1 MPERVTHWSLLS
13 MGLLKCLYGEN
24 KGDHKMQYLN
34 AIYGFEIGL
43 NLSHTQVCLSINDR
57 IVSLTATWPS
67 PYVTGPSYQPD
78 SL

>member
-1 MPERVTHWSLLS
+1 

-24 KGDHKMQYLN
+24 KGYHTTGIYLN

-57 IVSLTATWPS
+57 IVSPTATWTS